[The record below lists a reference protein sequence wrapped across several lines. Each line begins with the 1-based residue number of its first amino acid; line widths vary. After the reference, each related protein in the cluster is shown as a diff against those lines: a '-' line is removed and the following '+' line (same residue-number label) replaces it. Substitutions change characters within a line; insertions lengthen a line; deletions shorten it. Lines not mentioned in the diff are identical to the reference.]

1 MNEHMTSK
9 AVPLI
14 TKHETRASSGDVRR
28 RDVVRGGSIHGLNSQ
43 FGANSPVMAL
53 TIQQFQQPQ
62 KPEDARQ
69 WHGRQLDLECT
80 KGGYPIPSRVDDAI
94 ARSSM
99 ASTAFDHR
107 TTQLSARPAAN

>member
-69 WHGRQLDLECT
+69 WHGRQLDLECA
-80 KGGYPIPSRVDDAI
+80 KGRPAELKTPSSVRAW
-94 ARSSM
+94 
-99 ASTAFDHR
+99 HHNP
-107 TTQLSARPAAN
+107 QLSARPVAN